1 MSRIGLSRTASAV
14 LWLIAAVACSPGEPE
29 GPGTPA
35 DITATDRPSVLLITL
50 DTTRADHLE
59 PYGAEDVETPALARL
74 AAEGIVFEQAVA
86 TTPLTAPSHASMLTG
101 LYPPRHGVRNNVT
114 HYLSQD
120 VPTLAEWL
128 SKTGHRTA
136 AFVSAVVLERHYG
149 LDQGFEV
156 YDDQV
161 RSSAAG
167 HERRMTNERPAGATT
182 DRALAWLD
190 TLDSDE
196 LYFLWVHYYDPHIP
210 YSPPSPWAESY
221 PNRSYD
227 GEIAYMDSQIGRLLR
242 HPRTA
247 ADKVVVMA
255 IGDHGES
262 LGEHGETTHGLLV
275 YDSTIRVP
283 WIMRLPDG
291 PTGVRIATPV
301 SQVDLVPTV
310 VDIMS
315 LESESGTAAL
325 EGQSLLP
332 LLRGEA
338 PTPERLLFA
347 ESEVPFLYYGW
358 SRLRSVRQGAMKI
371 IDAPVMELYDLRHD
385 PDESSN
391 LAAKRSPEV
400 QRLATEI
407 EVWAARGELADS
419 TVAVDLETA
428 EQLRAL
434 GYVAGD
440 PGRPEGEGHGNPVEL
455 MPVHQELQAVGRLLR
470 SSQPR
475 EAVQRVQDALAMD
488 PENLAALRD
497 LSRGLLQLG
506 RLDEAVAAAA
516 QASTVAPWSSQALLT
531 QADAEYHRGRYQQAL
546 DLIDRALELHD
557 RSLEARLERSRC
569 LAALGRNDEAAAELE
584 PLLKESADNNWVA
597 LRYAEIVEIPS
608 ESYAAAEQRLR
619 AIISRNPSF
628 SQAWLLLGTVD
639 TLTGRPSAAIA
650 TYREAIANGAISP
663 ELPARLALVLAEAA
677 DPAAETALRE
687 AIRSSPAVRADL
699 HETLGELLARS
710 GRTQEARQQL
720 EIAANAPII
729 SAATQNS
736 KAKALMWFGRTD
748 EAEALWQQLIR
759 SRPDFG
765 RAWVNMALLS
775 IQRRQWAEAER
786 FARAATDREPT
797 STVAWNNLAIALE
810 ELGRTREAEAAYR
823 RAAEVDPRDWRGLFN
838 LGILLRTSKRYDEAV
853 AVQQEVLTRA
863 PGHPGAHFELGMLF
877 AGFLGDP
884 QRAKPHLQATIDAD
898 PDHPRAKQARLVLD
912 QLP

>member
-1 MSRIGLSRTASAV
+1 MSQLVFSRTTLAA

-29 GPGTPA
+29 GPGTPL
-35 DITATDRPSVLLITL
+35 DIMATDRPSVLLLTL

-74 AAEGIVFEQAVA
+74 AAEGIVFEHAVA

-114 HYLSQD
+114 HYLSEN

-128 SKTGHRTA
+128 STAGHRTA

-167 HERRMTNERPAGATT
+167 NERRMTNERPAGATT
-182 DRALAWLD
+182 DQALAWLD
-190 TLDSDE
+190 TLDSGE
-196 LYFLWVHYYDPHIP
+196 PYFLWVHYYDPHIP
-210 YSPPSPWAESY
+210 YTPPSPWAEKY
-221 PNRSYD
+221 PDRSYD
-227 GEIAYMDSQIGRLLR
+227 GEIAYMDSQIGRLLQ
-242 HPRTA
+242 HPRAA
-247 ADKVVVMA
+247 ADNVVVMA

-262 LGEHGETTHGLLV
+262 LGEHGENTHGLLV

-283 WIMRLPDG
+283 WIMRLPGG

-315 LESESGTAAL
+315 LEPESGVAAL

-332 LLRGEA
+332 LLRGED
-338 PTPERLLFA
+338 PKPERLLFT

-358 SRLRSVRQGAMKI
+358 SRLRSVRRGAMKI
-371 IDAPVMELYDLRHD
+371 IDAPVLELYDLQHD
-385 PDESSN
+385 PDETSN
-391 LAAKRSPEV
+391 LAVRQRTEV
-400 QRLATEI
+400 QRLAMEI
-407 EVWAARGELADS
+407 ETWAARGEHAGS
-419 TVAVDLETA
+419 TVAIDRETA

-440 PGRPEGEGHGNPVEL
+440 PERPEGEGHGNPVEL

-470 SSQPR
+470 SGQPR
-475 EAVQRVQDALAMD
+475 EAVQRVQGALVMD

-506 RLDEAVAAAA
+506 HLDEAVAAAA
-516 QASTVAPWSSQALLT
+516 KAGAVAPWSSQALLT
-531 QADAEYHRGRYQQAL
+531 QADAEYHRGRYQRAL
-546 DLIDRALELHD
+546 DLIDRAIELHD
-557 RSLEARLERSRC
+557 RFLEARLERSRC
-569 LAALGRNDEAAAELE
+569 LFALGKNDEAVAELE

-608 ESYAAAEQRLR
+608 ADYNAAEQRLR
-619 AIISRNPSF
+619 AVISRNPSF
-628 SQAWLLLGTVD
+628 SQAWLLLGTIH
-639 TLTGRPSAAIA
+639 TLAGRPSAALA
-650 TYREAIANGAISP
+650 TYREAIGDGAISP
-663 ELPARLALVLAEAA
+663 ELPARLALLLAEVA
-677 DPAAETALRE
+677 DPAAEVALGE

-699 HETLGELLARS
+699 HEALGELLTRR

-736 KAKALMWFGRTD
+736 RAKALMRFGRTD
-748 EAEALWQQLIR
+748 EAEALWQDLIR
-759 SRPDFG
+759 NRPDFG
-765 RAWVNMALLS
+765 RAWINMALLS
-775 IQRRQWAEAER
+775 IQRQQWAEAER
-786 FARAATDREPT
+786 FARTAIDREPT
-797 STVAWNNLAIALE
+797 SAVAWNNFAIALE
-810 ELGRTREAEAAYR
+810 ELGRTSEAEAAYR
-823 RAAEVDPRDWRGLFN
+823 RAGEVDHRDWRALFN
-838 LGILLRTSKRYDEAV
+838 LGILLRTSQRYDEA
-853 AVQQEVLTRA
+853 ATVQQEVLTRA
-863 PGHPGAHFELGMLF
+863 PGHPGAHFELGMLY
-877 AGFLGDP
+877 AGFLGDS
-884 QRAKPHLQATIDAD
+884 QRAKTHLQATIDAD
-898 PDHPRAKQARLVLD
+898 PNHPRAKQARLVLE